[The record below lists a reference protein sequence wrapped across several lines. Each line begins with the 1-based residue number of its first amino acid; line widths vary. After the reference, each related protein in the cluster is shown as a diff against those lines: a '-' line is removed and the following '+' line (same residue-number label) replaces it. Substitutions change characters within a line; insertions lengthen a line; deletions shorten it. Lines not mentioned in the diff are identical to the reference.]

1 MTKKRIFI
9 SYDYD
14 NDKNYKNL
22 LKAWDAN
29 GTFDLSFHDHS
40 ADISINSTN
49 AAAIKR
55 AISTKINNATYFLCL
70 VGKKTYKSS
79 WVKWE
84 IQKAVDLKKKIVAVK
99 INSTNI
105 TPSEL
110 LGVGASWA
118 MSFTEESI
126 KKAINDAK

>member
-1 MTKKRIFI
+1 MAKTIFI

-14 NDKNYKNL
+14 NDKHYKNI

-29 GTFDLSFHDHS
+29 GTFDFNFDDKS
-40 ADISINSTN
+40 ADVSINSTD

-55 AISTKINNATYFLCL
+55 AISAKINNATYFLCI
-70 VGKKTYKSS
+70 VGEKTHSSS

-84 IQKAVDLKKKIVAVK
+84 IDKAVELNRKIVAVK
-99 INSTNI
+99 TNSTNT

-110 LGVGASWA
+110 LGVGAKWA
-118 MSFTEESI
+118 MSFTEASI
-126 KKAINDAK
+126 INAINDA

>member
-1 MTKKRIFI
+1 MAKKKIFV

-29 GTFDLSFHDHS
+29 GTFDFSFHDHS
-40 ADISINSTN
+40 ADVSINSTN
-49 AAAIKR
+49 ATVIKR
-55 AISTKINNATYFLCL
+55 AISAKINSATYFLCI
-70 VGKKTYKSS
+70 VGKKTSKSS

-84 IQKAVDLKKKIVAVK
+84 IDKAVELKKKIVAVK
-99 INSTNI
+99 IDSSNTSPN
-105 TPSEL
+105 EL

-126 KKAINDAK
+126 KKAINDA

>member
-1 MTKKRIFI
+1 MVKKKIFI

-14 NDKNYKNL
+14 NDKHYKNL

-29 GTFDLSFHDHS
+29 GTFDFSFHDHS
-40 ADISINSTN
+40 ADVSINSTN

-55 AISTKINNATYFLCL
+55 AISAKINNATYFLCI
-70 VGKKTYKSS
+70 VGEKTCKSD

-84 IQKAVDLKKKIVAVK
+84 IDKAVELNKKIVAVK
-99 INSTNI
+99 TNSTNT
-105 TPSEL
+105 TPDNL
-110 LGVGASWA
+110 YGVGASWA

-126 KKAINDAK
+126 KKAVNDA